1 MKMHELA
8 ARLAAWAKEHRT
20 IDAPAQQKMADL
32 QDELSELLTLYLDA
46 VKFCSTDTAE
56 RLEAKFKKDAFAIVT
71 KIEDLQKSAN
81 FQKSLKYFV
90 ASGMTD
96 TGMTA
101 KEIADRFATWGIQ
114 IDPTNITRYQKKDP
128 S

>member
-1 MKMHELA
+1 MSLRELA
-8 ARLAAWAKEHRT
+8 GKLAAWAKEHRS

-46 VKFCSTDTAE
+46 VTFASTDTAE
-56 RLEAKFKKDAFAIVT
+56 RLEAKFKKDAFAIVNQ
-71 KIEDLQKSAN
+71 IEDLQKSAN
-81 FQKSLKYFV
+81 FEKSLKYFV
-90 ASGMTD
+90 ASGMTEK
-96 TGMTA
+96 GMTA
-101 KEIADRFATWGIQ
+101 KQIADRFADWGVQ